1 MRRHALACA
10 RLVIAGLSRRLSGV
24 SWAVGPPTGEC
35 RLAGIERDVW
45 IRRDEA
51 GVPHVFAENPPDL
64 GFGVGVAMAQDR
76 RWQMETL
83 RRLAFGRLAE
93 VAGDRP
99 VNGASL
105 HLVGPSLLAVDQF
118 YRSLRIQGVCR
129 DEFSLVSD
137 DGREVLEGF
146 ARGVNAWVE
155 QCRPTDLAPEFLLA
169 GIDPEP
175 WRPEDCLAIGRL
187 IGWLLSLAFVA
198 KPVLAALAADPVL
211 ARLLPPQ
218 MAGGQC
224 IGGACPPAGAGS
236 LDLLARHALG
246 LLGPGTGSNSW
257 VLGGS
262 RTASGKPLLCNDP
275 HLLLGLPALWYPVAL
290 TAPDHRVIGV
300 TMAGI
305 PAILVGRNDHLA
317 WGMTAVMADD
327 GEFYRENL
335 DTSGG
340 RYRRDGE
347 WRAVETVEE
356 IFRVRGRSEPVRR
369 TLRYVRHEGV
379 LCPLLSA
386 REGEPPTSFR
396 WVGLEAWHGWDGLL
410 GMNRAASVREFEA
423 GLQAFAVPAQNVV
436 VADTAGDI
444 GYFCA
449 GKFPRRPWAEAMPP
463 VLDGSRPEHAWDGYL
478 SWAEHPR
485 AVDPADGYL
494 VTANNRVATALPP
507 SLASGFWE
515 PPYRATRIASL
526 LGQARDAKVRDMA
539 DMQADV
545 CSLQAAGIVTRLV
558 RPTRA
563 RLADT
568 RARRAADLLLA
579 WDYRMDADS
588 AAAALYHLFYQELLK
603 QCVRPVLERR
613 APGLFAR
620 YLSTLHLAVPAVDTA
635 FLTQDPLVFPEGA
648 PAAVEACL
656 TAAWDAASARWG
668 AEPSTWRWGDL
679 HRLTFHH
686 MLGRGTPRAVRL
698 LAWALRLNRGPI
710 PRPGDGMTVN
720 LGAFLL
726 TAPFEIAVGPS
737 YRQIVD
743 LGALAE
749 SRWIVA
755 GGVSGDFR
763 SRHYADQVALWS
775 AGATLPMQFLPRD
788 ARDGHLLKVLA
799 ATPTAGAAADCAS
812 TRCML

>member
-10 RLVIAGLSRRLSGV
+10 RLLIGGLWRRLSGGA
-24 SWAVGPPTGEC
+24 WGVGSPAGEC
-35 RLAGIERDVW
+35 RLSGLAQDVW

-51 GVPHVFAENPPDL
+51 GVAHVFAESAPDL

-76 RWQMETL
+76 RWQMETM
-83 RRLAFGRLAE
+83 RRLAYGRLAE

-99 VNGASL
+99 LNGVSL

-118 YRSLRIQGVCR
+118 YRSLRIEGVCR
-129 DEFSLVSD
+129 EELCLVSD
-137 DGREVLEGF
+137 DGRRVLEGF

-155 QCRPTDLAPEFLLA
+155 ERGPADLAPEFLLA
-169 GIDPEP
+169 GVDPEP

-198 KPVLAALAADPVL
+198 KPILAALSADPLL

-218 MAGGQC
+218 MADGQC
-224 IGGACPPAGAGS
+224 IGGTCPSGDAAG

-246 LLGPGTGSNSW
+246 LLGPGTGSNNW

-275 HLLLGLPALWYPVAL
+275 HLLLGLPALWYPIAL
-290 TAPDHRVIGV
+290 TTPGHRVIGV

-305 PAILVGRNDHLA
+305 PAILIGRNERVA

-327 GEFYRENL
+327 GEFYRETL
-335 DTSGG
+335 DDAGG

-347 WRAVETVEE
+347 WRTVDAFEET
-356 IFRVRGRSEPVRR
+356 FRVRGRSDPVRR

-379 LCPLLSA
+379 LCPLLPG
-386 REGEPPTSFR
+386 RDGEPPTSFR
-396 WVGLEAWHGWDGLL
+396 WAGLEAWHGWDGLL
-410 GMNRAASVREFEA
+410 EMNRAASVREFEA
-423 GLQAFAVPAQNVV
+423 ALQAFAVPAQNVV

-449 GKFPRRPWAEAMPP
+449 GKFPRRPWADAAPC
-463 VLDGSRPEHAWDGYL
+463 VLDGSRPEHAWGGYL
-478 SWAEHPR
+478 AWAEHPH
-485 AVDPADGYL
+485 AADPADGYI
-494 VTANNRVATALPP
+494 VTANNRVATTLP
-507 SLASGFWE
+507 SGLARGFWE
-515 PPYRATRIASL
+515 PPYRATRISSL
-526 LGQARDAKVRDMA
+526 LSRLRDATRSDMA
-539 DMQADV
+539 GIQADV
-545 CSLQAAGIVTRLV
+545 CSVQAAGLVARLV
-558 RPTRA
+558 RPTRE
-563 RLADT
+563 RLSDP

-579 WDYRMDADS
+579 WDFRMEADS
-588 AAAALYHLFYQELLK
+588 AAAALYHLFYQELLR
-603 QCVRPVLERR
+603 QCVRPVLDRR
-613 APGLFAR
+613 VPGLFAR
-620 YLSTLHLAVPAVDTA
+620 YLSTLHLAVAAVDTA
-635 FLTQDPLVFPEGA
+635 FLTEDPLVFPEGA

-656 TAAWDAASARWG
+656 AAAWDAASARWG
-668 AEPSTWRWGDL
+668 GEPTTWRWGDL

-686 MLGRGTPRAVRL
+686 MLGRGTPWAVRL
-698 LAWALRLNRGPI
+698 LAWALQLNRGPI

-726 TAPFEIAVGPS
+726 TAPFGIAVGPS

-743 LGALAE
+743 LGAPEE

-763 SRHYADQVALWS
+763 SPHYADQVPLWTT
-775 AGATLPMQFLPRD
+775 GATLPMRFLPRD
-788 ARDGHLLKVLA
+788 APDGRLLKLV
-799 ATPTAGAAADCAS
+799 PGDRPPRAAAVCAVPA
-812 TRCML
+812 RVL

>member
-1 MRRHALACA
+1 MRRHALPCA
-10 RLVIAGLSRRLSGV
+10 RLVIAALWRRLCGRAWTV
-24 SWAVGPPTGEC
+24 KPPAGDC
-35 RLAGIERDVW
+35 RLPGLVRDAW

-51 GVPHVFAENPPDL
+51 GVPHVFADNPPDL
-64 GFGVGVAMAQDR
+64 GFAVGVAMAQDR
-76 RWQMETL
+76 LWQMETL

-99 VNGASL
+99 IKNTSL
-105 HLVGPSLLAVDQF
+105 HLAGPSLLAVDRF

-129 DEFSLVSD
+129 EEFSLVSD
-137 DGREVLEGF
+137 DGKGPLEGF
-146 ARGVNAWVE
+146 ARGVNAWVG
-155 QCRPTDLAPEFLLA
+155 QCRPADLAPEFLLA

-198 KPVLAALAADPVL
+198 KPILAALSADPVL
-211 ARLLPPQ
+211 ARFLPPPL
-218 MAGGQC
+218 AGGQC
-224 IGGACPPAGAGS
+224 ISMEGPPADATG

-257 VLGGS
+257 VLGGD

-275 HLLLGLPALWYPVAL
+275 HLLFGLPALWYPLAL
-290 TAPDHRVIGV
+290 TTPTHRVIGV

-305 PAILVGRNDHLA
+305 PGVLIGRNDHLA
-317 WGMTAVMADD
+317 WGMTALMADD
-327 GEFYRENL
+327 GEFYRETL
-335 DTSGG
+335 DGAGG
-340 RYRRDGE
+340 CYRRDGE
-347 WRAVETVEE
+347 WRAVETAEE
-356 IFRVRGRSEPVRR
+356 TFRVRRRREPIHQ

-379 LCPLLSA
+379 LCPLLPA

-396 WVGLEAWHGWDGLL
+396 WVGLETWRGWDGLL
-410 GMNRAASVREFEA
+410 GMNRATSVREFESA
-423 GLQAFAVPAQNVV
+423 LQAFAVPAQNVV
-436 VADTAGDI
+436 VADATGSF

-463 VLDGSRPEHAWDGYL
+463 VLDGSLPEHAWGGYL

-485 AVDPADGYL
+485 VVDPADGYI
-494 VTANNRVATALPP
+494 VTANNRVAKALPP
-507 SLASGFWE
+507 TLARGFWE

-526 LGQARDAKVRDMA
+526 LGQARDAQVRDMA
-539 DMQADV
+539 DIQADV
-545 CSLQAAGIVTRLV
+545 FSLQAAGIVANLV
-558 RPTRA
+558 RPARA
-563 RLADT
+563 RLVDP
-568 RARRAADLLLA
+568 RARQAADLLLA
-579 WDYRMDADS
+579 WDYRMGADS
-588 AAAALYHLFYQELLK
+588 SAAILYHLFYRELLQ
-603 QCVRPVLERR
+603 QCVRPVLDRR

-620 YLSTLHLAVPAVDTA
+620 YLSTLHLAVSAVDTA
-635 FLTQDPLVFPEGA
+635 FLTEDPLVFPGGA

-656 TAAWDAASARWG
+656 TAAWESACTRLG
-668 AEPSTWRWGDL
+668 STPTAWRWGDL
-679 HRLTFHH
+679 HRLTFQH
-686 MLGRGTPRAVRL
+686 MLGRGTPWVARL
-698 LAWALRLNRGPI
+698 LAWLLHLNRGPV

-749 SRWIVA
+749 SRWIIA

-763 SRHYADQVALWS
+763 SRHYADQVALWL
-775 AGATLPMQFLPRD
+775 AGTTLPMRFLPRE
-788 ARDGHLLKVLA
+788 AADGHLLRL
-799 ATPTAGAAADCAS
+799 TGC
-812 TRCML
+812 

>member
-10 RLVIAGLSRRLSGV
+10 RLLIAGLWRRLSGH
-24 SWAVGPPTGEC
+24 SWAAGPPAGEC
-35 RLAGIERDVW
+35 RLSGLAQDVW

-51 GVPHVFAENPPDL
+51 GVPHVFAEGPADL

-83 RRLAFGRLAE
+83 RRLAYGRLAE

-99 VNGASL
+99 MNSVSL
-105 HLVGPSLLAVDQF
+105 HLVGASLLAVDEL
-118 YRSLRIQGVCR
+118 YRSLRIQDVCR
-129 DEFSLVSD
+129 DELALVSD
-137 DGREVLEGF
+137 EGRTVLDGF
-146 ARGVNAWVE
+146 ARGVNAWAE
-155 QCRPTDLAPEFLLA
+155 QCRPSDLAPEFLLA
-169 GIDPEP
+169 GVDPEP
-175 WRPEDCLAIGRL
+175 WRPEDCLAVGRL

-198 KPVLAALAADPVL
+198 KPILAALSADPVL

-218 MAGGQC
+218 MADGQC
-224 IGGACPPAGAGS
+224 INGECPPADAAS

-257 VLGGS
+257 VLGGG

-290 TAPDHRVIGV
+290 TTPAHRVIGV

-305 PAILVGRNDHLA
+305 PAVLIGRNDRLA

-327 GEFYRENL
+327 GEFYRETL
-335 DTSGG
+335 DASGG

-347 WRAVETVEE
+347 WRALETVEE
-356 IFRVRGRSEPVRR
+356 TFRVRGRPESVRR

-379 LCPLLSA
+379 LCPLLPA
-386 REGEPPTSFR
+386 QEGEPPTSFR
-396 WVGLEAWHGWDGLL
+396 WVGLETWRGWDGML
-410 GMNRAASVREFEA
+410 GMSRAASVAEFESA
-423 GLQAFAVPAQNVV
+423 LQAFAVPAQNVV
-436 VADTAGDI
+436 VADAAGGV

-463 VLDGSRPEHAWDGYL
+463 VLDGSRREHGWGGYL

-485 AVDPADGYL
+485 AVDPADGYV
-494 VTANNRVATALPP
+494 VTANNRVAKTLPP
-507 SLASGFWE
+507 GLARGFWE
-515 PPYRATRIASL
+515 PPYRATRIAAL
-526 LGQARDAKVRDMA
+526 LGRLHSAKTSDMA
-539 DMQADV
+539 EIQADV
-545 CSLQAAGIVTRLV
+545 RSVQAAGLVARLV
-558 RPTRA
+558 RPARE
-563 RLADT
+563 RLADP
-568 RARRAADLLLA
+568 RARRAAGLLLE
-579 WDYRMDADS
+579 WDFRMEADS
-588 AAAALYHLFYQELLK
+588 AAAALYHLFYRELLQ
-603 QCVRPVLERR
+603 QCVRPVLEQR

-635 FLTQDPLVFPEGA
+635 LLTEDPLVFPGGA

-656 TAAWDAASARWG
+656 AAAWDAASARWG
-668 AEPSTWRWGDL
+668 PEPSAWRWGDL
-679 HRLTFHH
+679 HRLTLHH
-686 MLGRGTPRAVRL
+686 MLGRGAHVAARL
-698 LAWALRLNRGPI
+698 LAWALQLNRGPI

-726 TAPFEIAVGPS
+726 AASFEIAVGPS

-743 LGALAE
+743 LAAPEE

-763 SRHYADQVALWS
+763 SRHYADQVPLWLT
-775 AGATLPMQFLPRD
+775 GATLPMRFLPRD
-788 ARDGHLLKVLA
+788 GGGHLLKLLA
-799 ATPTAGAAADCAS
+799 ATRAAAVCAAS
-812 TRCML
+812 ARVLS